1 MMSNN
6 YEAFAVLYFAKHS
19 AAPQAHC
26 WRRRLFS
33 VRITTV
39 TIMVSENFSLQVQN
53 APVVTYIFYELIDF
67 ETVYTVD
74 GNGSVSTVNMTYPHF
89 GRTMPLQL

>member
-39 TIMVSENFSLQVQN
+39 TIMVSEHFFSPSTECTF
-53 APVVTYIFYELIDF
+53 ATDIIYELIDF

-74 GNGSVSTVNMTYPHF
+74 GNGSESTVNMTDPHF